1 MAGITRVQR
10 AIGADTSGSAVSSV
24 NTGSGGTGHTAFAAS
39 VTAGNLLLAVVRSQ
53 ETNTNPSV
61 TDTLSTSYSSVTSHT
76 SAQPGLWIFVGV
88 APSTGTC
95 TVTVTLGTS
104 GTYVWLTVIEY
115 APSTGSSWASPVDV
129 SATPGDGSGTTDL
142 TTGTLTTAQASEVVL
157 AAASQNNAATYTA
170 GTDFTLIDGD
180 LAGGVTIGGTEEYL
194 TSATLSGYTPHITTT
209 NGPSHFGMVA
219 AAFKDT
225 PTVTSGSVIDESGN
239 QNHGVITG
247 AVPISDNVP
256 RIFRAHA

>member
-1 MAGITRVQR
+1 MSAITRVQR
-10 AIGADTSGSAVSSV
+10 AIGADTGGSPVSSV

-61 TDTLSTSYSSVTSHT
+61 TDTLSTSYASDVSHT
-76 SAQPGLWIFVGV
+76 SAGPGLWIFSGI

-115 APSTGSSWASPVDV
+115 APSSGSTWVTPLDV
-129 SATPGDGSGTTDL
+129 TATGDGSGTTDL

-157 AAASQNNAATYTA
+157 AAASQNNVATYTA

-180 LAGGVTIGGTEEYL
+180 LAGGVSVGGTEEYL
-194 TSATLSGYTPHITTT
+194 TSGILSGYTPHITST
-209 NGPSHFGMVA
+209 NSASHFGMLA
-219 AAFKDT
+219 AAYKDT
-225 PTVTSGSVIDESGN
+225 VAGGTGFQGLPLFTAPDRRKGSDVNILY
-239 QNHGVITG
+239 
-247 AVPISDNVP
+247 
-256 RIFRAHA
+256 